1 MSERD
6 EPGLWQSLMRDSA
19 EIHRAAERRPFMV
32 VFFKAELPKDA
43 YTTYLGR
50 LAHIYRAL
58 EDVSTALKDDPVV
71 GRMHSPELHRSA
83 GIDKDMMLLA
93 GEGWRDQIKPSPA
106 TESYVE
112 AIRATQASFPPAFA
126 AHQWLRYLGNVLAQR
141 INLRIMN
148 KAYGFDEEGT
158 AFFRFDQI
166 EDPRTYLKSYHER
179 MNSMPLDQAG
189 IARCV
194 AEVNGAWQH
203 QIDFTD
209 ELAADFG
216 LRSVTADEAEKL
228 MEELSAG
235 HP

>member
-43 YTTYLGR
+43 YIEYLSR
-50 LAHIYRAL
+50 LSFIYGAL
-58 EDVSTALKDDPVV
+58 EEVSETLKDDPVV
-71 GRMHSPELHRSA
+71 GRMHMPQIHRSA
-83 GIDKDMMLLA
+83 AIDQDLRFLI
-93 GEGWRDQIKPSPA
+93 GDDWRDRVKPSPS
-106 TESYVE
+106 TESYV
-112 AIRATQASFPPAFA
+112 ATIRSAVDRFPPGFA

-148 KAYGFDEEGT
+148 KAYGFEEQGT
-158 AFFRFDQI
+158 AFFRFDGI
-166 EDPRTYLKSYHER
+166 DEPRAFLKDYHAA
-179 MNSMPLDQAG
+179 MNSMPLDDAQ

-194 AEVNGAWQH
+194 EEVNGAWQH

-216 LRSVTADEAEKL
+216 LRTVTAEEAEKL

>member
-43 YTTYLGR
+43 YIEYLGR
-50 LAHIYRAL
+50 LSFIYGVL
-58 EDVSTALKDDPVV
+58 EEVSASLQGDRVV
-71 GRMHSPELHRSA
+71 GRMYMPQIHRSA
-83 GIDKDMMLLA
+83 AIDTDMRFLT
-93 GEGWRDQIKPSPA
+93 GDDWRDRVKMSPA

-112 AIRATQASFPPAFA
+112 TIRSTVDRFPPAFA

-141 INLRIMN
+141 INLRIMH
-148 KAYGFDEEGT
+148 KAYGFEEEGT
-158 AFFRFDQI
+158 AFFRFDGI
-166 EDPRTYLKSYHER
+166 DDPRAFLKDYHAT
-179 MNSMPLDQAG
+179 MNSMPLDDAQ

-194 AEVNGAWQH
+194 EEVNGAWQH

-216 LRSVTADEAEKL
+216 LRTVTAEEAEKL